1 MDNQYVQTIDEFK
14 SPPSSF
20 ELIKRSFDI
29 LKIEKNNIIA
39 NTLIIIFALL
49 AAFFVAWNRDTVI
62 LLASLTKH
70 LMEIQLA
77 LFACIFTVFSII
89 HAFLSDEYMKRLSRI
104 PGDEKTSKLMQ
115 VVSYYESVLFL
126 FFLNIAIS
134 GIFLFITEIVS
145 PEASL
150 FSDVFWDNVSAGLG
164 ILLYF
169 WFCFRMVY
177 EIKSVVY
184 NTTVLFRQ
192 SIAYKFIDFAVQDIV
207 EDVGSDLE
215 NSE

>member
-1 MDNQYVQTIDEFK
+1 MDNQYVQTIDEFA

-20 ELIKRSFDI
+20 ELIKKSFGI
-29 LKIEKNNIIA
+29 IAIKKNNITA
-39 NTLIIIFALL
+39 NALIFILAFL

-62 LLASLTKH
+62 LMASLTKH
-70 LMEIQLA
+70 LLEIQLA

-104 PGDEKTSKLMQ
+104 PGDEKTSSLMQ

-126 FFLNIAIS
+126 FFINITVS

-150 FSDVFWDNVSAGLG
+150 FSNVFWDNVSAGFG
-164 ILLYF
+164 ILIYC

-192 SIAYKFIDFAVQDIV
+192 SIAYKFIDFAVQDIG
-207 EDVGSDLE
+207 EDESSD
-215 NSE
+215 